1 MSDRS
6 AWWRTGAG
14 VAAWLVLAVAASGA
28 AWAAVGVVGD
38 ESDPAAVSVPT
49 PGDPAS
55 QPTPPT
61 DSGSDS
67 GTDNGPGTGTE
78 TEPGGSGGDS
88 RTITSAGGSVTVA
101 CTGVETIRMAA
112 ALPGAGWQ
120 SQVEER
126 GPQEVEVEFV
136 QGDAEV
142 RVRARCQDGVL
153 ESDVDGD

>member
-49 PGDPAS
+49 PGDSTS
-55 QPTPPT
+55 QPAPPT
-61 DSGSDS
+61 DS
-67 GTDNGPGTGTE
+67 GTDNGPGTGTGTEPE
-78 TEPGGSGGDS
+78 TEPDGSGGES
-88 RTITSAGGSVTVA
+88 RTITSAGGTVTVA
-101 CTGVETIRMAA
+101 CTGAETIRMAA

-126 GPQEVEVEFV
+126 GPDEVEVEFV

-142 RVRARCQDGVL
+142 RVRARCKDGGL

>member
-49 PGDPAS
+49 PGDSAS
-55 QPTPPT
+55 EPTPPT
-61 DSGSDS
+61 DSG
-67 GTDNGPGTGTE
+67 TDDATGTGTE
-78 TEPGGSGGDS
+78 TEPTGSGGES
-88 RTITSAGGSVTVA
+88 RTITSAGGTVTVA
-101 CTGVETIRMAA
+101 CTSAETIRMTA
-112 ALPGAGWQ
+112 ALPIAGWQ